1 MRVIGIIPARYN
13 STRFEGKVLVE
24 IDGKP
29 IVQHV
34 YERAKKAKIL
44 DDLIVATDDE
54 RVVKAVEA
62 FGGKVAFTSPDQP
75 SGSDRIAEVVNEID
89 VKIVV
94 NIQGDEPLIEPAMIN
109 DVAECMLK
117 DESLVMATIIRRLE
131 DPSDLIDPNIVK
143 VVCDKEGYALYFS
156 RSAIPFI
163 REKGEDAS
171 DFNSVPIYKHIGL
184 YAYTKDFLFT
194 FTNFPKT
201 SLEKAEQLEQLRVL
215 ENGYRIKTV
224 QTQFDTIGI
233 DTPAD
238 LERLKDMWG
247 KKAEPK
253 AKKEKAKKVNTPKVD
268 NPKKADSKHR
278 IAPEEGDISPSEAE
292 DSNVSGSEVRASS
305 HSEEK
310 AETRRE
316 EFAASDAA
324 VSEPELTSASLDGE
338 TAQAD
343 TPEVEV
349 VVEDGPEV
357 AGKDEVEEAPS
368 ADKDNSAEKWS
379 DSDKADLFQTY
390 FHKEEAPKTDDAEKG
405 HSAKAK
411 KGNPPEEGS
420 PT

>member
-13 STRFEGKVLVE
+13 STRFQGKVLAE

-54 RVVKAVEA
+54 RVVKVVEA

-131 DPSDLIDPNIVK
+131 EPSDLIDPNIVK
-143 VVCDKEGYALYFS
+143 VVCDKEGFALYFS

-163 REKGEDAS
+163 RETGEDAS

-238 LERLKDMWG
+238 LERLKDMWS
-247 KKAEPK
+247 KKKVEPK
-253 AKKEKAKKVNTPKVD
+253 VKKEKSKEANPPKVD
-268 NPKKADSKHR
+268 NPKK
-278 IAPEEGDISPSEAE
+278 EV
-292 DSNVSGSEVRASS
+292 VSG
-305 HSEEK
+305 
-310 AETRRE
+310 
-316 EFAASDAA
+316 
-324 VSEPELTSASLDGE
+324 
-338 TAQAD
+338 
-343 TPEVEV
+343 
-349 VVEDGPEV
+349 
-357 AGKDEVEEAPS
+357 DEEEASPS
-368 ADKDNSAEKWS
+368 ADKDSSAQKWS
-379 DSDKADLFQTY
+379 AADKEDLFQTY
-390 FHKEEAPKTDDAEKG
+390 FHKEDASKADDDEKD
-405 HSAKAK
+405 HNSETKHNFETK
-411 KGNPPEEGS
+411 KGSPPEEGN